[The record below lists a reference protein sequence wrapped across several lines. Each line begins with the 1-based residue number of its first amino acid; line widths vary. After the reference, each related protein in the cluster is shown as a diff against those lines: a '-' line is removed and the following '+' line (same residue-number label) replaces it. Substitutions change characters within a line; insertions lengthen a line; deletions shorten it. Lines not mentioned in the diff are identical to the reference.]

1 MIEIAHAGTSDI
13 PGVAALFRE
22 YQESLGVDLGFQ
34 GFEAELK
41 ALPGRYAPPS
51 GRLLV
56 ARSGDGLF
64 GCVALQSLGGD
75 ECEMKR
81 LYVRPGTRG
90 SGMGRR
96 LVERV
101 IDEARGIGYRR
112 MRLDTLPGM
121 RSAMR
126 LYESLGF
133 ADVAPY
139 RFNPVPGTRYLA
151 LDLEQGDPP
160 RESER
165 DPDPA

>member
-1 MIEIAHAGTSDI
+1 MIEIGHAGTSDI
-13 PGVAALFRE
+13 PGVIALFRE

-56 ARSGDGLF
+56 ARSGDELS
-64 GCVALQSLGGD
+64 GCVALQSLGGE

-81 LYVRPGTRG
+81 LYVRPGIRG
-90 SGMGRR
+90 SGTGRS

-121 RSAMR
+121 QSAIR

-133 ADVAPY
+133 VDVPAY

-151 LDLEQGDPP
+151 LDLKQGV
-160 RESER
+160 
-165 DPDPA
+165 

>member
-1 MIEIAHAGTSDI
+1 MIEIDPAGASDI
-13 PGVAALFRE
+13 PGVVALFRE

-34 GFEAELK
+34 GFEAELR

-56 ARSGDGLF
+56 ARSGDGLS
-64 GCVALQSLGGD
+64 GCVALQSLGEH

-81 LYVRPGTRG
+81 LYVCPGIRG
-90 SGMGRR
+90 SGTGRR

-101 IDEARGIGYRR
+101 IEEARGIGYRR
-112 MRLDTLPGM
+112 IRLDTLPGM
-121 RSAMR
+121 QSAIR

-133 ADVAPY
+133 ADVPAY

-151 LDLEQGDPP
+151 LDLEPGDAP

-165 DPDPA
+165 EADPA